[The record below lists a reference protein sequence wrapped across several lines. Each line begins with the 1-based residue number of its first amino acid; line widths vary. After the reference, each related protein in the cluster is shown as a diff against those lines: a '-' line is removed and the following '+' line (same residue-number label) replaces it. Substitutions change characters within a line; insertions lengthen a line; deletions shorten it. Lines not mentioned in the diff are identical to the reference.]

1 MLRGFYTAA
10 SGILMQERTLNV
22 LTNNMVNSQTP
33 GFRASRVVSTT
44 FDQEFMTRYERMNG
58 PSAIGVGSPIRV
70 VSDVPTQFDPSSLE
84 ETGRPFDVAINGDGF
99 FNYQVTDAE
108 GNQTQYLGRNGN
120 FDIDA
125 EGFLVLPGVGRV
137 LGEKGTIHFEELHTD
152 FIIETDGQVYDAEGT
167 VIDRLLITQPPQDAK
182 MVVAENGMFQVED
195 IALNEQI
202 NDRTI
207 LVQGWTERSN
217 VDLNREYTLAIEAQR
232 AFQACSSALQI
243 VDKINQ
249 KAAQQIASL

>member
-99 FNYQVTDAE
+99 F
-108 GNQTQYLGRNGN
+108 
-120 FDIDA
+120 I
-125 EGFLVLPGVGRV
+125 
-137 LGEKGTIHFEELHTD
+137 
-152 FIIETDGQVYDAEGT
+152 
-167 VIDRLLITQPPQDAK
+167 
-182 MVVAENGMFQVED
+182 
-195 IALNEQI
+195 
-202 NDRTI
+202 
-207 LVQGWTERSN
+207 
-217 VDLNREYTLAIEAQR
+217 
-232 AFQACSSALQI
+232 
-243 VDKINQ
+243 
-249 KAAQQIASL
+249 